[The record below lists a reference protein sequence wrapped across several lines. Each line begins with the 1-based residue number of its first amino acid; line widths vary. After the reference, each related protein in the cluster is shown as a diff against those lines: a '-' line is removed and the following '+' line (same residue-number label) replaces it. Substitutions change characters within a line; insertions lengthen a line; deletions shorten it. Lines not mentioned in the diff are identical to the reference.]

1 MDPQSWFIA
10 DSTLSS
16 HSANISSYRL
26 QQDLQSL
33 AKAHSRVFLMTYV
46 KTQTS
51 LCTLHF
57 HLSCTCSPSFPP
69 FLLSVT
75 SSSFLEVGLAHARLV
90 ALACDLG
97 VIFGRCH
104 LALFLALLIFVL
116 TQALLT
122 QGAYLTVCSDYF
134 FPQAFCILASDWH
147 LGNLVYFLFS
157 IVSLLLELNLNRCC
171 NLLNL

>member
-26 QQDLQSL
+26 QLDLQSL
-33 AKAHSRVFLMTYV
+33 AKAHSRGFLMTHI

-51 LCTLHF
+51 LCTSHF

-104 LALFLALLIFVL
+104 LTLLSSPSYFCFNSSIIDPGSLFDCLYWLLLSSGILSPSIRLALRKSS
-116 TQALLT
+116 
-122 QGAYLTVCSDYF
+122 C
-134 FPQAFCILASDWH
+134 
-147 LGNLVYFLFS
+147 
-157 IVSLLLELNLNRCC
+157 LLLVLYCVLAARAEFK
-171 NLLNL
+171 